1 MSNDSVR
8 LDKWL
13 WAVRVFKTRTLA
25 AEACRGG
32 HVRVNED
39 PAKPAREIRV
49 GDVVV
54 VRREEL
60 TRTLRVKGLIEKRVG
75 GALVPENLEDLT
87 PPEEYERARQRAA
100 NSALSRAPGSGRPTK
115 KERRLLDQLLGSGPE
130 PETDE

>member
-54 VRREEL
+54 VRREDL